1 MVSLSLVVSAVMAV
15 ASCLIS
21 VFDLNSGRGS
31 VRPSLVAK
39 LTSLFSGRITMLI
52 V

>member
-1 MVSLSLVVSAVMAV
+1 MSTVIAV

-31 VRPSLVAK
+31 VRPSLFAK
-39 LTSLFSGRITMLI
+39 MTSLFSGRMTILI